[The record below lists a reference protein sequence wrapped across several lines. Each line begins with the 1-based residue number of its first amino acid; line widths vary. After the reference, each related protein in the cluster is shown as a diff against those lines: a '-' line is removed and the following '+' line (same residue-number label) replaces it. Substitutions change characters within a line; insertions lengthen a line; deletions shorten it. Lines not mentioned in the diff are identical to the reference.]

1 MDLILKGAIAGF
13 TLSFLIGPVFFA
25 LIEIG
30 MDKGFRAGL
39 AMCSGIWL
47 SDILIIL
54 IAFLGLSYV
63 LALVEWEG
71 FRPWLGSI
79 GGLILITFGILSW
92 FKPPVVVKSAEKFQL
107 KKLDLINLSIKGF
120 VINTLNPFTVIFWL
134 GLMSTIVASSAK
146 TGPQAIIFFTSLL
159 LVVIIFDL
167 LKVLLAK
174 KISQYLR
181 IEYIGT
187 IKKFIGLTLL
197 VFGFVLIW
205 RVWAY

>member
-1 MDLILKGAIAGF
+1 MDLIWKGAIAGF

-25 LIEIG
+25 LIETG
-30 MDKGFRAGL
+30 MEKGFRAGL

-47 SDILIIL
+47 SDFLIIL

-63 LALVEWEG
+63 LALVEWDG

-79 GGLILITFGILSW
+79 GGIILIAFGLASW
-92 FKPPVVVKSAEKFQL
+92 FNSADSATSTDKFQL
-107 KKLDLINLSIKGF
+107 KKLNFFHLGVKGF

-134 GLMSTIVASSAK
+134 GLMSTIVATNAN
-146 TGPQAIIFFTSLL
+146 TGPQASLFFTSLL
-159 LVVIIFDL
+159 AVVIIFDL
-167 LKVLLAK
+167 FKVLLAK

-181 IEYIGT
+181 MEYIAAA
-187 IKKFIGLTLL
+187 KKFIGLTLL

>member
-25 LIEIG
+25 LIETG
-30 MDKGFRAGL
+30 MEKGFRAGL
-39 AMCSGIWL
+39 AMCAGIWL
-47 SDILIIL
+47 SDFLII
-54 IAFLGLSYV
+54 IITFLGLSYV
-63 LALVEWEG
+63 LALVEWDG

-79 GGLILITFGILSW
+79 GGIILIAFGLASW
-92 FKPPVVVKSAEKFQL
+92 FKPPSTEGLKDKFQL
-107 KKLDLINLSIKGF
+107 NKLNYLNLSIKGF
-120 VINTLNPFTVIFWL
+120 VINSLNPFTVIFWL
-134 GLMSTIVASSAK
+134 GIMSTVVANSAK
-146 TGPQAIIFFTSLL
+146 TGAQASMFFTSLL
-159 LVVIIFDL
+159 FVVIIFDL

-187 IKKFIGLTLL
+187 LKKFIGLTLL

-205 RVWAY
+205 RVWTF

>member
-1 MDLILKGAIAGF
+1 MDLIIKGAIAGF

-25 LIEIG
+25 LIETG
-30 MDKGFRAGL
+30 MEKGFRAGL

-47 SDILIIL
+47 SDFLIIL

-63 LALVEWEG
+63 LALVEWDG

-79 GGLILITFGILSW
+79 GGIILIAFGLASW
-92 FKPPVVVKSAEKFQL
+92 FSSPKSLQSSEKFQL
-107 KKLDLINLSIKGF
+107 KKFNFLNLSVKGF

-134 GLMSTIVASSAK
+134 GLMSTIVANNAR
-146 TGPQAIIFFTSLL
+146 TGSQAGMFFTALL
-159 LVVIIFDL
+159 SVVIIFDL